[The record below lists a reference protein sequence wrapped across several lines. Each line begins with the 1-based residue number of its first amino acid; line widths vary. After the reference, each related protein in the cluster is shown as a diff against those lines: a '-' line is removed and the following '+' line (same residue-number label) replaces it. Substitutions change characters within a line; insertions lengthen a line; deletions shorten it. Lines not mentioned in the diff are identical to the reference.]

1 MDQTKI
7 DEIVSEWV
15 RAGIHISQETVDYL
29 LWYCNRKMDVAKIE
43 NREEYL
49 SLLFEDELKNYL
61 FRQCIN
67 ATTILRM
74 MGGCEECASCV

>member
-1 MDQTKI
+1 MSWI
-7 DEIVSEWV
+7 DEIVGKWAKEGV
-15 RAGIHISQETVDYL
+15 HVSQETVDYL
-29 LWYCNRKMDVAKIE
+29 LWYCDRKMDVARIE

-49 SLLFEDELKNYL
+49 PLLFEDELKNHL

-74 MGGCEECASCV
+74 IGGCEECAVCV